1 MTAPLITIM
10 GIFVADLAFR
20 TSRLP
25 AWGETVLGSDF
36 RLGPGGKGSNQAV
49 AAARLGARVTFIS
62 KVGRDAFG
70 ELARH
75 TCAAEGIDARFLY
88 DCADFATG
96 AASIVV
102 QEDRGENAIVV
113 VPGACNQLTAEEI
126 DRARAQ
132 IASSAVFLTQLEQPI
147 ALAEHALK
155 LARSLNVTTILNPAP
170 AAALPA
176 SIYELCDYLTPN
188 ESEAELLTGL
198 PVQTSEQAERAAEAL
213 LDRGVKN
220 VIITLGKRGALL
232 KNATVTSHVPAFDAG
247 PVVETTGAGDAFA
260 GGFAVALAEGR
271 NITEAT
277 RFACAVAGISVT
289 RPGTAPSMPRR
300 NEVEGM
306 LAKA

>member
-1 MTAPLITIM
+1 M

-20 TSRLP
+20 TPRLP

-36 RLGPGGKGSNQAV
+36 RMGPGGKGSNQAV
-49 AAARLGARVTFIS
+49 SAARLGARVSFIS

-70 ELARH
+70 ELAH
-75 TCAAEGIDARFLY
+75 QTCVAEGIDTQFLY
-88 DCADFATG
+88 DCADVATG
-96 AASIVV
+96 AAGIVV

-113 VPGACNQLTAEEI
+113 VPGACNQLTRAEI
-126 DRARAQ
+126 DQAAEQ
-132 IASSAVFLTQLEQPI
+132 IAGSAVFLTQLEQPI

-170 AAALPA
+170 AAALPS

-188 ESEAELLTGL
+188 ESEAELLSGL

-213 LDRGVKN
+213 LDRGVRN
-220 VIITLGKRGALL
+220 VIITLGERGAFL
-232 KNATVTSHVPAFDAG
+232 KNASVTAHIPAFDAG

-260 GGFAVALAEGR
+260 GGLAVALAEGR
-271 NITEAT
+271 NITDST

-289 RPGTAPSMPRR
+289 RRGTAPSMPRR
-300 NEVEGM
+300 TEVDNVLGTR
-306 LAKA
+306 LGGSLN